1 MRIDLHT
8 HAKLSKATD
17 FSPAYYEEMIAEAAA
32 NGLDAIALTEHFN
45 TRNFFEVYE
54 QLDRLYPYNGEYY
67 ETGRVNIFP
76 GMEVDIRENGHILLI
91 GRKEHVLE
99 VRQALEGYTSK
110 DAFIPFDE
118 LLNIAERCPL
128 LKIGAHPYRESTP
141 LHHLTREQL
150 SRLDAFDLNAKDMFE
165 YGGEVNRANV
175 ERFAAELGK
184 PVTAGSDTH
193 QCLQYGSVYNELD
206 HPCYTA
212 ADLKQAILQGAY
224 TVHVADSL
232 PLQVK
237 ASVMLKKVL
246 KRLALLET
254 AGAISAASGPVPGS
268 VPGAVPGPV
277 SGTVSDA
284 AAGGAL
290 GAVLE
295 AAPGAS

>member
-17 FSPAYYEEMIAEAAA
+17 FSPAYYEEMIGEAAA

-118 LLNIAERCPL
+118 LLDIAERYPL

-165 YGGEVNRANV
+165 YGGDVNRANV

-206 HPCYTA
+206 HPCHTA

-224 TVHVADSL
+224 TVHIADSL

-237 ASVMLKKVL
+237 ASLMLKKVL
-246 KRLALLET
+246 KRLALLEP
-254 AGAISAASGPVPGS
+254 AGASS
-268 VPGAVPGPV
+268 AVPSAVSGPV
-277 SGTVSDA
+277 SGTVPGA